1 MKVVSQVQKTVNRE
15 GKYMKVSFIVVA
27 YNAGSKL
34 ENLLND
40 LEKQDYKHDDIE
52 IILVDSNSSDN
63 TKDVMIKFKNSNKT
77 FSKVSV
83 LDNPK
88 KILPCG
94 WNIALAES
102 TGDIILRV
110 DAHSSLPEDF
120 ISKNVKRIE
129 MGEKIVGGHRIS
141 IIDEDNAWQKTLLI
155 AEKSI
160 FGSGIA
166 SYRRQETEEYVST
179 LAHAAYSRETFK
191 NVGGYDERL
200 ARTEDNEMHY
210 RMKKAGYKFLLDPT
224 IKSYHH
230 ARNTLSKMMKQK
242 YLNGYWIGLTMG
254 VEPKCFSLYHF
265 VPLMFVLALIVSIIG
280 AFTLTSLPL
289 IVLLAAYFT
298 FNIVNT
304 VFSILPEKKHFSY
317 ILLPIIFFLL
327 HVSYGWG
334 TLYGLIKLPFW
345 IRKNKVFEYPIIK

>member
-1 MKVVSQVQKTVNRE
+1 
-15 GKYMKVSFIVVA
+15 MKVSFIVVA
-27 YNAGSKL
+27 YNAGNKL
-34 ENLLND
+34 ENLLAN
-40 LEKQDYKHDDIE
+40 LEEQDYNHSNIE
-52 IILVDSNSSDN
+52 IILVDSNSNDN
-63 TKDVMIKFKNSNKT
+63 TKNIMIKFKESNKS
-77 FSKVSV
+77 FSEVLV

-94 WNIALAES
+94 WNIALEAS

-110 DAHSSLPEDF
+110 DAHSSLPNNF
-120 ISKNVKRIE
+120 ISKNVNRIE
-129 MGEKIVGGHRIS
+129 LGEKIVGGHRIS
-141 IIDEDNAWQKTLLI
+141 IIDENNSWQKTLLI

-166 SYRRQETEEYVST
+166 SYRRKEEEQYVST
-179 LAHAAYSRETFK
+179 LAHAAYSREAFK
-191 NVGGYDERL
+191 KVGGYDERL

-230 ARNTLSKMMKQK
+230 ARNSLSKMMKQK

-254 VEPKCFSLYHF
+254 ISPRCFSIYHF
-265 VPLMFVLALIVSIIG
+265 VPLVFVLALIISIIG
-280 AFTLTSLPL
+280 AVIFSAIPL
-289 IVLLAAYFT
+289 VLLLVAYLS

-304 VFSILPEKKHFSY
+304 IFSVAQEKKHFEY
-317 ILLPIIFFLL
+317 LLLPFIFFLL
-327 HVSYGWG
+327 HISYGWG

-345 IRKNKVFEYPIIK
+345 IKSNKEFEYLIIK

>member
-1 MKVVSQVQKTVNRE
+1 
-15 GKYMKVSFIVVA
+15 MKVSFIVVA
-27 YNAGSKL
+27 YNAGNKL
-34 ENLLND
+34 ENLLKD
-40 LEKQDYKHDDIE
+40 LEKQDYNHDDIE

-63 TKDVMIKFKNSNKT
+63 TKDVMMKFKNSSKS
-77 FSKVSV
+77 FSKISV

-94 WNIALAES
+94 WNVALEES

-110 DAHSSLPEDF
+110 DAHSSLPIDF
-120 ISKNVKRIE
+120 ISKNVKRIAA
-129 MGEKIVGGHRIS
+129 GEKVVGGHRIS
-141 IIDEDNAWQKTLLI
+141 IIDEDNSWQKTLLI

-191 NVGGYDERL
+191 KVGGYDERL

-210 RMKKAGYKFLLDPT
+210 RMKEAGYKFLLDPT

-230 ARNTLSKMMKQK
+230 ARNSLSKMMKQK

-254 VEPKCFSLYHF
+254 VSPKCFSIYHF
-265 VPLMFVLALIVSIIG
+265 IPLLFVLALIVTVIG
-280 AFTLTSLPL
+280 SFTISSLPL
-289 IVLLAAYFT
+289 VLLLVVYFA

-304 VFSILPEKKHFSY
+304 IFSILKEKKHISY
-317 ILLPIIFFLL
+317 LLLPIIFFLL
-327 HVSYGWG
+327 HISYGWG
-334 TLYGLIKLPFW
+334 TLYGLIILPFW
-345 IRKNKVFEYPIIK
+345 IRKNKKFNYPIIK

>member
-1 MKVVSQVQKTVNRE
+1 
-15 GKYMKVSFIVVA
+15 MKVSFIVVA

-34 ENLLND
+34 ENLLED
-40 LEKQDYKHDDIE
+40 LKKQDYNHNDIE

-63 TKDVMIKFKNSNKT
+63 TKDIMMKFKEINKT
-77 FSKVSV
+77 FSKVLV

-94 WNIALAES
+94 WNIALEAS
-102 TGDIILRV
+102 TGDLILRV
-110 DAHSSLPEDF
+110 DAHSSLPNDF
-120 ISKNVKRIE
+120 ISKNVNRID

-141 IIDEDNAWQKTLLI
+141 IIDENNAWQKTLLI

-166 SYRRQETEEYVST
+166 TYRRKEREEYVST
-179 LAHAAYSRETFK
+179 LAHAAYSREVFK
-191 NVGGYDERL
+191 KVGGYDERL
-200 ARTEDNEMHY
+200 ARTEDNEIHY

-230 ARNTLSKMMKQK
+230 ARNSLSKMMKQK

-254 VEPKCFSLYHF
+254 ISPKCFSIYHF
-265 VPLMFVLALIVSIIG
+265 VPLVFVLALIFSIIF
-280 AFTLTSLPL
+280 AFVFSGIPL
-289 IVLLAAYFT
+289 ILLLGAYFT
-298 FNIVNT
+298 FNILNT
-304 VFSILPEKKHFSY
+304 IFSIISEKKHLDY
-317 ILLPIIFFLL
+317 LLLPFIDYFTEKVPQTLIFFLL
-327 HVSYGWG
+327 HLSYGWG

-345 IRKNKVFEYPIIK
+345 IRLNKSFEYPIVK

>member
-1 MKVVSQVQKTVNRE
+1 
-15 GKYMKVSFIVVA
+15 MKVSFIVVA

-34 ENLLND
+34 ENLLED
-40 LEKQDYKHDDIE
+40 LKKQDYNHNDIE

-63 TKDVMIKFKNSNKT
+63 TKDIMMKFKEINKT
-77 FSKVSV
+77 FSKVLV

-94 WNIALAES
+94 WNIALEAS
-102 TGDIILRV
+102 TGDLILRV
-110 DAHSSLPEDF
+110 DAHSSLPNEKKK
-120 ISKNVKRIE
+120 KNVNRID

-141 IIDEDNAWQKTLLI
+141 IIDENNAWQKTLLI

-166 SYRRQETEEYVST
+166 TYRRKEREEYVST
-179 LAHAAYSRETFK
+179 LAHAAYSREVFK
-191 NVGGYDERL
+191 KVGGYDERL
-200 ARTEDNEMHY
+200 ARTEDNEIHY

-230 ARNTLSKMMKQK
+230 ARNSLSKMMKQK

-254 VEPKCFSLYHF
+254 ISPKCFSIYHF
-265 VPLMFVLALIVSIIG
+265 VPLVFVLALIFSIIF
-280 AFTLTSLPL
+280 AFVFSGIPL
-289 IVLLAAYFT
+289 ILLLGAYFT
-298 FNIVNT
+298 FNILNT
-304 VFSILPEKKHFSY
+304 IFSIISEKKHLDY
-317 ILLPIIFFLL
+317 LLLPFIFFLL
-327 HVSYGWG
+327 HLSYGWG

-345 IRKNKVFEYPIIK
+345 IRLNKSFEYPIVK

>member
-1 MKVVSQVQKTVNRE
+1 
-15 GKYMKVSFIVVA
+15 MKVSFIVVA

-34 ENLLND
+34 ENLLED
-40 LEKQDYKHDDIE
+40 LKKQDYNHNDIE

-63 TKDVMIKFKNSNKT
+63 TKDIMMKFKEINKT
-77 FSKVSV
+77 FSKVLV

-94 WNIALAES
+94 RNIALEAS
-102 TGDIILRV
+102 TGDLILRV
-110 DAHSSLPEDF
+110 DAHSSLPNDF
-120 ISKNVKRIE
+120 ISKNVNRID

-141 IIDEDNAWQKTLLI
+141 IIDENNAWQKTLLI

-166 SYRRQETEEYVST
+166 TYRRKEREEYVST
-179 LAHAAYSRETFK
+179 LAHAAYSREVFK
-191 NVGGYDERL
+191 KVGGYDERL
-200 ARTEDNEMHY
+200 ARTEDNEIHY

-230 ARNTLSKMMKQK
+230 ARNSLSKMMKQK

-254 VEPKCFSLYHF
+254 ISPKCFSIYHF
-265 VPLMFVLALIVSIIG
+265 VPLVFVLALIFSIIF
-280 AFTLTSLPL
+280 AFVFSGIPL
-289 IVLLAAYFT
+289 ILLLGAYFT
-298 FNIVNT
+298 FNILNT
-304 VFSILPEKKHFSY
+304 IFSIISEKKHLDY
-317 ILLPIIFFLL
+317 LLLPFIFFLL
-327 HVSYGWG
+327 HLSYGWG

-345 IRKNKVFEYPIIK
+345 IRLNKSFEYPIVK

>member
-1 MKVVSQVQKTVNRE
+1 
-15 GKYMKVSFIVVA
+15 MKVSFIVVA

-34 ENLLND
+34 ENLLED
-40 LEKQDYKHDDIE
+40 LKKQDYNHNDIE

-63 TKDVMIKFKNSNKT
+63 TKDIMMKFKEINKT
-77 FSKVSV
+77 FSKVLV

-94 WNIALAES
+94 WNIALEAS
-102 TGDIILRV
+102 TGDLILRV
-110 DAHSSLPEDF
+110 DAHSTLPNDF
-120 ISKNVKRIE
+120 ISKNVNRID

-141 IIDEDNAWQKTLLI
+141 IIDENNAWQKTLLI

-166 SYRRQETEEYVST
+166 TYRRKEREEYVST
-179 LAHAAYSRETFK
+179 LAHAAYSREVFK
-191 NVGGYDERL
+191 KVGGYDERL
-200 ARTEDNEMHY
+200 ARTEDNEIHY

-230 ARNTLSKMMKQK
+230 ARNSLSKMMKQK

-254 VEPKCFSLYHF
+254 ISPKCFSIYHF
-265 VPLMFVLALIVSIIG
+265 VPLVFVLALIFSIIF
-280 AFTLTSLPL
+280 AFVFSGIPL
-289 IVLLAAYFT
+289 ILLLGAYFT
-298 FNIVNT
+298 FNILNT
-304 VFSILPEKKHFSY
+304 IFSIISEKKHLDY
-317 ILLPIIFFLL
+317 LLLPFIFFLL
-327 HVSYGWG
+327 HLSYGWG

-345 IRKNKVFEYPIIK
+345 IRLNKSFEYPIVK

>member
-1 MKVVSQVQKTVNRE
+1 
-15 GKYMKVSFIVVA
+15 MKVSFIVVA

-34 ENLLND
+34 ENLLED
-40 LEKQDYKHDDIE
+40 LKKQDYNHNDIE

-63 TKDVMIKFKNSNKT
+63 TKDIMMKFKEINKT
-77 FSKVSV
+77 FSKVLV

-94 WNIALAES
+94 WNIALEAS
-102 TGDIILRV
+102 TGDLILRV
-110 DAHSSLPEDF
+110 DAHSSLPNDF
-120 ISKNVKRIE
+120 ISKNVNRID

-141 IIDEDNAWQKTLLI
+141 IIDENNPWQKTLLI

-166 SYRRQETEEYVST
+166 TYRRKEREEYVST
-179 LAHAAYSRETFK
+179 LAHAAYSREVFK
-191 NVGGYDERL
+191 KVGGYDERL
-200 ARTEDNEMHY
+200 ARTEDNEIHY

-230 ARNTLSKMMKQK
+230 ARNSLSKMMKQK

-254 VEPKCFSLYHF
+254 ISPKCFSIYHF
-265 VPLMFVLALIVSIIG
+265 VPLVFVLALIFSIIF
-280 AFTLTSLPL
+280 AFVFSGIPL
-289 IVLLAAYFT
+289 ILLLGAYFT
-298 FNIVNT
+298 FNILNT
-304 VFSILPEKKHFSY
+304 IFSIISEKKHLDY
-317 ILLPIIFFLL
+317 LLLPFIFFLL
-327 HVSYGWG
+327 HLSYGWG

-345 IRKNKVFEYPIIK
+345 IRLNKSFEYPIVK

>member
-1 MKVVSQVQKTVNRE
+1 
-15 GKYMKVSFIVVA
+15 MKVSFIVVA

-34 ENLLND
+34 ENLLED
-40 LEKQDYKHDDIE
+40 LKKQDYNHNDIE

-63 TKDVMIKFKNSNKT
+63 TKDIMMKFKEINKT
-77 FSKVSV
+77 FSKVLV

-94 WNIALAES
+94 WNIALEAS
-102 TGDIILRV
+102 TGDLILRV
-110 DAHSSLPEDF
+110 DAHSSLPNDF
-120 ISKNVKRIE
+120 ISKNVNRID

-141 IIDEDNAWQKTLLI
+141 IIDENNAWQKTLLI

-166 SYRRQETEEYVST
+166 TYRRKEREEYVST
-179 LAHAAYSRETFK
+179 LAHAAYSREVFK
-191 NVGGYDERL
+191 KVGGYDERL
-200 ARTEDNEMHY
+200 ARTEDNEIHY

-230 ARNTLSKMMKQK
+230 ARNSLSKMMKQK

-254 VEPKCFSLYHF
+254 ISPKCFSIYHF
-265 VPLMFVLALIVSIIG
+265 VPLVFVLALIFSIIF
-280 AFTLTSLPL
+280 AFVFSGIPL
-289 IVLLAAYFT
+289 ILLLGAYFT
-298 FNIVNT
+298 FNILNT
-304 VFSILPEKKHFSY
+304 IFSIISEKKHLDY
-317 ILLPIIFFLL
+317 LLLPFIFFLL
-327 HVSYGWG
+327 HLSYGWG

-345 IRKNKVFEYPIIK
+345 IRLNKSF

>member
-1 MKVVSQVQKTVNRE
+1 
-15 GKYMKVSFIVVA
+15 MKVSFIVVA

-34 ENLLND
+34 ENLLED
-40 LEKQDYKHDDIE
+40 LKKQDYNHNDIE

-63 TKDVMIKFKNSNKT
+63 TKDIMMKFKEINKT
-77 FSKVSV
+77 FSKVLV

-94 WNIALAES
+94 WNIALEAS
-102 TGDIILRV
+102 TGDLILRV
-110 DAHSSLPEDF
+110 DAHSSLPNDF
-120 ISKNVKRIE
+120 ISKNVNRIE

-141 IIDEDNAWQKTLLI
+141 IIDENNAWQKTLLI

-166 SYRRQETEEYVST
+166 TYRRKEREEYVST
-179 LAHAAYSRETFK
+179 LAHAAYSREVFK
-191 NVGGYDERL
+191 KVGGYDERL
-200 ARTEDNEMHY
+200 ARTEDNEIHY

-230 ARNTLSKMMKQK
+230 ARNSLSKMMKQK

-254 VEPKCFSLYHF
+254 ISPKCFSIYHF
-265 VPLMFVLALIVSIIG
+265 VPLVFVLALIFSIIF
-280 AFTLTSLPL
+280 AFVFSGIPL
-289 IVLLAAYFT
+289 ILLLGAYFT
-298 FNIVNT
+298 FNILNT
-304 VFSILPEKKHFSY
+304 IFSIISEKKHLDY
-317 ILLPIIFFLL
+317 LLLPFIFFLL
-327 HVSYGWG
+327 HLSYGWG

-345 IRKNKVFEYPIIK
+345 IRLNKSFEYPIVK

>member
-1 MKVVSQVQKTVNRE
+1 
-15 GKYMKVSFIVVA
+15 MKVSFIVVA

-34 ENLLND
+34 ENLLED
-40 LEKQDYKHDDIE
+40 LKKQDYNHNDIE

-63 TKDVMIKFKNSNKT
+63 TKDIMMKFKEINKT
-77 FSKVSV
+77 FSKVLV

-94 WNIALAES
+94 WNIALEAS
-102 TGDIILRV
+102 TGDLILRV
-110 DAHSSLPEDF
+110 DAHSSLPNDF
-120 ISKNVKRIE
+120 ISKNVNRID

-141 IIDEDNAWQKTLLI
+141 IIDENNAWQKTLLI

-166 SYRRQETEEYVST
+166 TYRRKEREEYVST
-179 LAHAAYSRETFK
+179 LAHAAYSREVFK
-191 NVGGYDERL
+191 KVGGYDERL
-200 ARTEDNEMHY
+200 ARTEDNEIHY

-230 ARNTLSKMMKQK
+230 ARNSLSKMMKQK

-254 VEPKCFSLYHF
+254 ISPKCFSIYHF
-265 VPLMFVLALIVSIIG
+265 VPLVFVLALIFSIIF
-280 AFTLTSLPL
+280 AFVFSSIPL
-289 IVLLAAYFT
+289 ILLLGAYFT
-298 FNIVNT
+298 FNILNT
-304 VFSILPEKKHFSY
+304 IFSIISEKKHLDY
-317 ILLPIIFFLL
+317 LLLPFIFFLL
-327 HVSYGWG
+327 HLSSGWG

-345 IRKNKVFEYPIIK
+345 IRLNKSFEYPIVK

>member
-1 MKVVSQVQKTVNRE
+1 
-15 GKYMKVSFIVVA
+15 MKVSFIVVA

-34 ENLLND
+34 ENLLED
-40 LEKQDYKHDDIE
+40 LKKQDYNHNDIE

-63 TKDVMIKFKNSNKT
+63 TKDIMMKFKEINKT
-77 FSKVSV
+77 FSKVLV

-94 WNIALAES
+94 WNIALEAS
-102 TGDIILRV
+102 TGDLILRV
-110 DAHSSLPEDF
+110 DAHSSLPNDF
-120 ISKNVKRIE
+120 ISKNVNRID

-141 IIDEDNAWQKTLLI
+141 IIDENNAWQKTLLI

-179 LAHAAYSRETFK
+179 LAHAAYSREVFK
-191 NVGGYDERL
+191 KVGGYDERL
-200 ARTEDNEMHY
+200 ARTEDNEIHY

-230 ARNTLSKMMKQK
+230 ARNSLSKMMKQK

-254 VEPKCFSLYHF
+254 ISPKCFSIYHF
-265 VPLMFVLALIVSIIG
+265 VPLVFVLALIFSIIF
-280 AFTLTSLPL
+280 AFVFSSIPL
-289 IVLLAAYFT
+289 ILLLGAYFT
-298 FNIVNT
+298 FNILNT
-304 VFSILPEKKHFSY
+304 IFSIISEKKHLDY
-317 ILLPIIFFLL
+317 LLLPFIFFLL
-327 HVSYGWG
+327 HLSYGWG

-345 IRKNKVFEYPIIK
+345 IRLNKSFEYPIVK

>member
-1 MKVVSQVQKTVNRE
+1 
-15 GKYMKVSFIVVA
+15 MKVSFIVVA

-34 ENLLND
+34 ENLLED
-40 LEKQDYKHDDIE
+40 LKKQDYNHNDIE

-63 TKDVMIKFKNSNKT
+63 TKDIMMKFKEINKT
-77 FSKVSV
+77 FSKVLV

-94 WNIALAES
+94 WNIALEAS
-102 TGDIILRV
+102 TGDLILRV
-110 DAHSSLPEDF
+110 DAHSSLPNDF
-120 ISKNVKRIE
+120 ISKNVNRID

-141 IIDEDNAWQKTLLI
+141 IIDENNAWQKTLLI

-166 SYRRQETEEYVST
+166 TYRRKEREEYVST
-179 LAHAAYSRETFK
+179 LAHAAYSREVFK
-191 NVGGYDERL
+191 KVGGYDERL
-200 ARTEDNEMHY
+200 ARTEDNEIHY

-230 ARNTLSKMMKQK
+230 ARNSLSKMMKQK

-254 VEPKCFSLYHF
+254 ISPKCFSIYNF
-265 VPLMFVLALIVSIIG
+265 VPLVFVLALIFSIIF
-280 AFTLTSLPL
+280 AFVFSGIPL
-289 IVLLAAYFT
+289 ILLLGAYFT
-298 FNIVNT
+298 FNILNT
-304 VFSILPEKKHFSY
+304 IFSIISEKKHLDY
-317 ILLPIIFFLL
+317 LLLPFIFFLL
-327 HVSYGWG
+327 HLSYGWG

-345 IRKNKVFEYPIIK
+345 IRLNKSFEYPIVK

>member
-1 MKVVSQVQKTVNRE
+1 
-15 GKYMKVSFIVVA
+15 MKVSFIVVA
-27 YNAGSKL
+27 YNAGNKL
-34 ENLLND
+34 ENLLKD
-40 LEKQDYKHDDIE
+40 LEKQDYNHNDIE

-63 TKDVMIKFKNSNKT
+63 TKDVMMKFKNSSKS

-102 TGDIILRV
+102 SGDIILRV
-110 DAHSSLPEDF
+110 DAHSSLPIDF
-120 ISKNVKRIE
+120 ISKNVKRIAL
-129 MGEKIVGGHRIS
+129 GEKVVGGHRIS

-191 NVGGYDERL
+191 KVGGYDERL

-210 RMKKAGYKFLLDPT
+210 RMKEAGYKFLLDPT

-230 ARNTLSKMMKQK
+230 ARNGLSKMMKQK

-254 VEPKCFSLYHF
+254 VSPKCFSIYHF
-265 VPLMFVLALIVSIIG
+265 VPLLFVLALIITTIG
-280 AFTLTSLPL
+280 AFVIRPIPL
-289 IVLLAAYFT
+289 VLLLAVYFT

-304 VFSILPEKKHFSY
+304 IFSTLKEKKHFSY
-317 ILLPIIFFLL
+317 LLLPIIFFLL
-327 HVSYGWG
+327 HISYGWG

-345 IRKNKVFEYPIIK
+345 IRKNKNFNYPIIK

>member
-1 MKVVSQVQKTVNRE
+1 
-15 GKYMKVSFIVVA
+15 MKVSFIVVA

-34 ENLLND
+34 ENLLED
-40 LEKQDYKHDDIE
+40 LKKQDYNHNDIE

-63 TKDVMIKFKNSNKT
+63 TKDIMMKFKEINKT
-77 FSKVSV
+77 FSKVLV

-94 WNIALAES
+94 WNIALEAS
-102 TGDIILRV
+102 TGDLILRV
-110 DAHSSLPEDF
+110 DAHSSLPNDF
-120 ISKNVKRIE
+120 ISKNVNRID

-141 IIDEDNAWQKTLLI
+141 IIDENNAWQKTLLI

-166 SYRRQETEEYVST
+166 TYRRKEREEYVST
-179 LAHAAYSRETFK
+179 LAHAAYSREVFK
-191 NVGGYDERL
+191 KVGGYDERL
-200 ARTEDNEMHY
+200 ARTEDNEIHY

-230 ARNTLSKMMKQK
+230 ARNSLSKMMKQK

-254 VEPKCFSLYHF
+254 ISPKCFSIYHF
-265 VPLMFVLALIVSIIG
+265 VPLVFVLALIFSIIF
-280 AFTLTSLPL
+280 AFVFSGIPL
-289 IVLLAAYFT
+289 ILLLGAYFT
-298 FNIVNT
+298 FNILNT
-304 VFSILPEKKHFSY
+304 IFSIISEKKHLDY
-317 ILLPIIFFLL
+317 LLLPFIFFLL
-327 HVSYGWG
+327 HLSYGWG

-345 IRKNKVFEYPIIK
+345 IRLNKSFEYPIVK

>member
-1 MKVVSQVQKTVNRE
+1 MT
-15 GKYMKVSFIVVA
+15 VSFIIVA

-34 ENLLND
+34 DNLLND
-40 LEKQDYKHDDIE
+40 LEQQDYNHNYIE
-52 IILVDSNSSDN
+52 IILVDSRSSDN
-63 TKDVMIKFKNSNKT
+63 TKDVMMKFKELNKS
-77 FSKVSV
+77 FSRVIV

-94 WNIALAES
+94 WNVALAES

-110 DAHSSLPEDF
+110 DAHSSLPKDF

-129 MGEKIVGGHRIS
+129 MGEKVVGGHRIS

-166 SYRRQETEEYVST
+166 SYRRQEKEEYVST

-210 RMKKAGYKFLLDPT
+210 RMKSAGYKFLLDPT

-230 ARNTLSKMMKQK
+230 ARNSLSKMMRQK

-254 VEPKCFSLYHF
+254 VSPKCFSIYHF
-265 VPLMFVLALIVSIIG
+265 VPLLFVLALILTTIG
-280 AFTLTSLPL
+280 AFMISPMPL
-289 IVLLAAYFT
+289 IILLAVYFT
-298 FNIVNT
+298 FNIINT
-304 VFSILPEKKHFSY
+304 IFSTIKEKKHFSY
-317 ILLPIIFFLL
+317 LFLPIIFFLL

-345 IRKNKVFEYPIIK
+345 VRKNREFDYPMIK

>member
-1 MKVVSQVQKTVNRE
+1 
-15 GKYMKVSFIVVA
+15 MKVSFIVVA
-27 YNAGSKL
+27 YNAGNKL
-34 ENLLND
+34 ENLLGD
-40 LEKQDYKHDDIE
+40 LEKQEYNHSDIE

-63 TKDVMIKFKNSNKT
+63 TKDIMEKFKESNRS
-77 FSKVSV
+77 FSRVLV

-94 WNIALAES
+94 WNIALEAS
-102 TGDIILRV
+102 TGDLILRV
-110 DAHSSLPEDF
+110 DAHSSLPNDF

-129 MGEKIVGGHRIS
+129 AGEKIVGGHRIS

-166 SYRRQETEEYVST
+166 SYRRKEKEEYVST
-179 LAHAAYSRETFK
+179 LAHAAYCREVFK
-191 NVGGYDERL
+191 KVGGYDERL

-210 RMKKAGYKFLLDPT
+210 RMKEAGYKFLLDPT

-230 ARNTLSKMMKQK
+230 ARNSLSKMMKQK

-254 VEPKCFSLYHF
+254 VSPKCFSIYHF
-265 VPLMFVLALIVSIIG
+265 IPLLFVLALIVTVIG
-280 AFTLTSLPL
+280 SFTISSLPL
-289 IVLLAAYFT
+289 VLLLVVYFA

-304 VFSILPEKKHFSY
+304 IFSILKEKKHISY
-317 ILLPIIFFLL
+317 LLLPIIFFLL
-327 HVSYGWG
+327 HISYGWG

-345 IRKNKVFEYPIIK
+345 IRKNKKFNYPIIK

>member
-1 MKVVSQVQKTVNRE
+1 
-15 GKYMKVSFIVVA
+15 MKVSFIVVA
-27 YNAGSKL
+27 YNAGNKL
-34 ENLLND
+34 ENLLKD
-40 LEKQDYKHDDIE
+40 LEKQDYNHNDIE
-52 IILVDSNSSDN
+52 IILVDSNSSDH
-63 TKDVMIKFKNSNKT
+63 TKDVMMKFKNSSKS

-102 TGDIILRV
+102 SGDIILRV
-110 DAHSSLPEDF
+110 DAHSSLPIDF
-120 ISKNVKRIE
+120 ISKNVKRIAL
-129 MGEKIVGGHRIS
+129 GEKVVGGHRIS

-191 NVGGYDERL
+191 KVGGYDERL

-210 RMKKAGYKFLLDPT
+210 RMKEAGYKFLLDPT

-230 ARNTLSKMMKQK
+230 ARNGLSKMMKQK

-254 VEPKCFSLYHF
+254 VSPKCFSIYHF
-265 VPLMFVLALIVSIIG
+265 VPLLFVLALIITTIG
-280 AFTLTSLPL
+280 AFVISPIPL
-289 IVLLAAYFT
+289 VLLLAVYFT

-304 VFSILPEKKHFSY
+304 IFSTLKEKKHFSY
-317 ILLPIIFFLL
+317 LLLPIIFFLL
-327 HVSYGWG
+327 HISYGWG

-345 IRKNKVFEYPIIK
+345 IRKNKNFNYPIIK